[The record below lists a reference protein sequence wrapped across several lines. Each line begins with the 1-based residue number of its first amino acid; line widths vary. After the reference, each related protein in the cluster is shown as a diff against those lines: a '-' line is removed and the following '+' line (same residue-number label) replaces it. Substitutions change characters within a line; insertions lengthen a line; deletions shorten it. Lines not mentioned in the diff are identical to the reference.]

1 MARFK
6 LSTCFD
12 HLMVFFRTAFLFKTL
27 LSFTFLSARIY
38 SVINSIFPWD
48 PWAWLIFLSAQTMP
62 KPIPADGI
70 SPNLHRKCC
79 IACISGSAA
88 RIVVVEAACAIIQ
101 STSRLLAYS
110 FTGNPNALLLELS
123 KLPWCQKFSVSFSLV
138 LLKCS
143 VFNKTPVSQQSSV
156 SILIL

>member
-1 MARFK
+1 MFWP
-6 LSTCFD
+6 LNGLLQDS
-12 HLMVFFRTAFLFKTL
+12 LFIQDSTL
-27 LSFTFLSARIY
+27 LYLFECQDLLSY
-38 SVINSIFPWD
+38 QQYFPLISMSLYHSQS
-48 PWAWLIFLSAQTMP
+48 AWLIFFSAQTMP

-101 STSRLLAYS
+101 STSCLLAYS